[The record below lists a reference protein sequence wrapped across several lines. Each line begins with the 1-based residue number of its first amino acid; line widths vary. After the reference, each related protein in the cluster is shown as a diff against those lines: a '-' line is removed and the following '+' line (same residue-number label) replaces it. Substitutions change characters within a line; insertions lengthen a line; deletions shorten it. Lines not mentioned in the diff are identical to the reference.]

1 MRASIEFKQKRRENT
16 TKAASM
22 QEFFQMVHRAPP
34 FLHRASAQ
42 HPRGKVPYFCF
53 ALVYLS
59 QVLCMSSTVILSA
72 ARTPIGAFMGSLSSL
87 TAPQL
92 GAIAIKAAL
101 ERAGVSP
108 NEVSEVIM
116 GNVLTAGVGQAPAR
130 QAAIGAGLPVTVP
143 CMTINKVC
151 GSGLKSVMLAD
162 QAIRCQDADVVVAGG
177 QESMSNAP
185 YLLPKG
191 RTGYRYG
198 HGQVLDSMLLDGL
211 TDAYEPEPMGVF
223 ADRCAVTCGISRAEQ
238 DEYAIESY
246 RRALRAQEEGYF
258 ADEIVPVT
266 VRAGKSETTVTLDE
280 EPQKVKFE
288 KIPELKPVFTPEG
301 TVTAANASSI
311 DDGAAALVLASEDWA
326 AAHGKKPMARI
337 VAQATY
343 AHAPADFN
351 TAPIHSIERLL
362 AKANMTV
369 DQIDLF
375 EINEAFAVT
384 ALAAKQQLG
393 IPHEKLNVHGG
404 AVALGH
410 PIGAS
415 GARILTTLLYA
426 LRRYG
431 KRYGVA
437 ALCIGGGEATSVL
450 VEMLN

>member
-1 MRASIEFKQKRRENT
+1 MPT
-16 TKAASM
+16 
-22 QEFFQMVHRAPP
+22 
-34 FLHRASAQ
+34 
-42 HPRGKVPYFCF
+42 
-53 ALVYLS
+53 
-59 QVLCMSSTVILSA
+59 TVILSA
-72 ARTPIGAFMGSLSSL
+72 ARTPIGAFMGALSSL
-87 TAPQL
+87 SAPEL
-92 GAIAIKAAL
+92 GAIVIKAAL
-101 ERAGVSP
+101 ERAGVEP
-108 NEVSEVIM
+108 AQVDEVIM

-130 QAAIGAGLPVTVP
+130 QAALKAGLPTTTP

-162 QAIRCQDADVVVAGG
+162 QAIRCGDAQVIVAGG

-223 ADRCAVTCGISRAEQ
+223 ADRCAAACAVSRAEQ

-246 RRALRAQEEGYF
+246 RRALRAQEQGF
-258 ADEIVPVT
+258 FNDEIVPVPVKT
-266 VRAGKSETTVTLDE
+266 GKSETIVTLDE

-288 KIPELKPVFTPEG
+288 KIPELKPVFTSTG

-311 DDGAAALVLASEDWA
+311 DDGAAALVLASDQWA
-326 AAHGKKPMARI
+326 RENGKTPLARI

-343 AHAPADFN
+343 AHNPADFN

-362 AKANMTV
+362 AKAGMTV
-369 DQIDLF
+369 ADVDLF

-384 ALAAKQQLG
+384 ALVAKKQLG
-393 IPHEKLNVHGG
+393 IPHDKLNVHGG

-437 ALCIGGGEATSVL
+437 ALCIGGGEATAVL
-450 VEMLN
+450 VEMLQ

>member
-1 MRASIEFKQKRRENT
+1 MPT
-16 TKAASM
+16 
-22 QEFFQMVHRAPP
+22 
-34 FLHRASAQ
+34 
-42 HPRGKVPYFCF
+42 
-53 ALVYLS
+53 
-59 QVLCMSSTVILSA
+59 TVILSA
-72 ARTPIGAFMGSLSSL
+72 ARTPIGAFMGSLASL
-87 TAPQL
+87 NAPEL
-92 GAIAIKAAL
+92 GALAIKAAL
-101 ERAGVSP
+101 DRAGVTP
-108 NEVSEVIM
+108 DQVSQVIM

-130 QAAIGAGLPVTVP
+130 QAALKAGLPTTTP

-151 GSGLKSVMLAD
+151 GSGLKAVMLAD
-162 QAIRCQDADVVVAGG
+162 QAIRCGDADVVVAGG

-223 ADRCAVTCGISRAEQ
+223 ADRCAATCGITRQQQ
-238 DEYAIESY
+238 DDYAIESY
-246 RRALRAQEEGYF
+246 RRALYAQEQGYF
-258 ADEIVPVT
+258 DDEIVPVT
-266 VRAGKSETTVTLDE
+266 VRSGKSEIVVKLDE

-288 KIPELKPVFTPEG
+288 KIPELKPVFTKDG

-311 DDGAAALVLASEDWA
+311 DDGAAALVLASHEWA
-326 AAHGKKPMARI
+326 QQHGRSPLARI

-343 AHAPADFN
+343 AHNPSDFN
-351 TAPIHSIERLL
+351 TAPIYSIERLL
-362 AKANMTV
+362 AKAGMTIDDV
-369 DQIDLF
+369 DLF

-384 ALAAKQQLG
+384 ALAASQHLG
-393 IPHEKLNVHGG
+393 IPREKLNVHGG

-437 ALCIGGGEATSVL
+437 ALCIGGGEATAVL
-450 VEMLN
+450 IERIQ

>member
-1 MRASIEFKQKRRENT
+1 MYPVGGA
-16 TKAASM
+16 
-22 QEFFQMVHRAPP
+22 V
-34 FLHRASAQ
+34 FLFGLFCTPAQ
-42 HPRGKVPYFCF
+42 RF
-53 ALVYLS
+53 A
-59 QVLCMSSTVILSA
+59 MSSTVILSA

-92 GAIAIKAAL
+92 GAVAIKAAL
-101 ERAGVSP
+101 ERAGVAP
-108 NEVSEVIM
+108 DQVSEVIM

-162 QAIRCQDADVVVAGG
+162 QAIRCGDAEVVVAGG

-211 TDAYEPEPMGVF
+211 TDAYQPEPMGVF
-223 ADRCAVTCGISRAEQ
+223 ADRCAAACNIGRAEQ

-246 RRALRAQEEGYF
+246 RRAIRAHQEGYF
-258 ADEIVPVT
+258 ADEIVPVV
-266 VRAGKSETTVTLDE
+266 VRSGKEQTTVTLDE

-288 KIPELKPVFTPEG
+288 KIPQLKPVFTADG

-311 DDGAAALVLASEDWA
+311 DDGAAALVLASEQWA
-326 AAHGKKPMARI
+326 AAHGKKPLARI

-343 AHAPADFN
+343 AHAPEDFN
-351 TAPIHSIERLL
+351 TAPIYSIERLL
-362 AKANMTV
+362 AKAGMSV
-369 DQIDLF
+369 DQVDLF

-426 LRRYG
+426 LGRYG

-437 ALCIGGGEATSVL
+437 ALCIGGGEATAVL
-450 VEMLN
+450 VERIG

>member
-1 MRASIEFKQKRRENT
+1 MPT
-16 TKAASM
+16 
-22 QEFFQMVHRAPP
+22 
-34 FLHRASAQ
+34 
-42 HPRGKVPYFCF
+42 
-53 ALVYLS
+53 
-59 QVLCMSSTVILSA
+59 TVILSA
-72 ARTPIGAFMGSLSSL
+72 ARTPIGTFMGTLSSL
-87 TAPQL
+87 QAPEL
-92 GAIAIKAAL
+92 GAIAIKAAI
-101 ERAGVSP
+101 ERAGIAPEQV
-108 NEVSEVIM
+108 EEVIM

-130 QAAIGAGLPVTVP
+130 QAALKAGLPMTTP

-162 QAIRCQDADVVVAGG
+162 QAIRCGDVSVVVAGG

-198 HGQVLDSMLLDGL
+198 HGHVLDSMLLDGL

-223 ADRCAVTCGISRAEQ
+223 ADRCAAACGVTRAEQ

-246 RRALRAQEEGYF
+246 RRALRAQEQGYF

-266 VRAGKSETTVTLDE
+266 VRTGKSEMVVSLDE

-288 KIPELKPVFTPEG
+288 KIPELKPVFTKEG

-311 DDGAAALVLASEDWA
+311 DDGAAALVLASDQWA
-326 AAHGKKPMARI
+326 QEHGKKPMARI

-343 AHAPADFN
+343 AHNPADFN
-351 TAPIHSIERLL
+351 TAPIYSIERLL
-362 AKANMTV
+362 AKAGMSV
-369 DQIDLF
+369 DEVDLF

-384 ALAAKQQLG
+384 ALVAKKQLG
-393 IPHEKLNVHGG
+393 IPHDKLNVHGG

-437 ALCIGGGEATSVL
+437 ALCIGGGEATAVL
-450 VEMLN
+450 VEMLS